1 MTRLFRIALIILLT
15 QITNRAFSQSNNDP
29 SDYNPHDL
37 KITGYFQ
44 FQFQKAAQPG
54 IASFAGSDFADDVDN
69 RFLIRRGRFKF
80 DRVDKYT
87 NIVFQIDATQDGVQ
101 LRDGF
106 IQLKDPFFKTFTL
119 TAGQFTK
126 PFGYILSYSSSDREF
141 PERPR
146 FYQTTMPSERDLG
159 AMIGIN
165 PPKYK
170 FLKYEFGVFNGAGTN
185 ARDYDKRKDISTSLK
200 FNFDSLAGIL
210 DLGFGG
216 SYYNGHVRQN
226 TSTVFNSGTI
236 GGNPGF
242 IASTNDSFEGGYAKR
257 RYKGV
262 NLQLK
267 YHGGWG
273 TTSIKSEY
281 VAGWQPGIAPSDDVT
296 PARASRSFNDQPE
309 TDIYNR
315 KFNGFFVWLVQEI
328 PKTQLQV
335 IANYDV
341 YDANT
346 FVKGPNIGSPLSNT
360 TAADVRFEN
369 FGAGLVYYMTKQVKL
384 VLYYD
389 HPVNEQ
395 TALPEF
401 ADDIRDDVFTARLQY
416 KF

>member
-1 MTRLFRIALIILLT
+1 MVRIYKFSITTLFVLLSLI
-15 QITNRAFSQSNNDP
+15 AFSQSNNDP

-44 FQFQKAAQPG
+44 FQYQKAASPG
-54 IASFAGSDFADDVDN
+54 ISTFAGSDFPENSDN

-101 LRDGF
+101 LRDAF
-106 IQLKDPFFKTFTL
+106 IQLKDPFFNTFTL

-159 AMIGIN
+159 AMLGIRL
-165 PPKYK
+165 PKYK
-170 FLKYEFGVFNGAGTN
+170 FAKYEIGVFNGSGTN
-185 ARDYDKRKDISTSLK
+185 ARDYDNRKDISTSLK
-200 FNFDSLAGIL
+200 FNFDSLANVL
-210 DLGFGG
+210 DLGFGA

-226 TSTVFNSGTI
+226 TSTVFNNGLMD
-236 GGNPGF
+236 GNRGF
-242 IASTNDSFEGGYAKR
+242 IAATDSSFVGQYAKR

-262 NLQLK
+262 NLQLD
-267 YHGGWG
+267 YHGNWG

-281 VAGWQPGIAPSDDVT
+281 VTGSQPGIAPSEDVT
-296 PARASRSFNDQPE
+296 PARASRSFNEQPE

-335 IANYDV
+335 IASYDI

-346 FVKGPNIGSPLSNT
+346 FVQTNDIATAGNNT

-369 FGAGLVYYMTKQVKL
+369 LGAGLVYYATKQVKL

-389 HPVNEQ
+389 HPVNEK
-395 TALPEF
+395 TTLPEF
-401 ADDIRDDVFTARLQY
+401 AEDIRDDVFTVRLQY
-416 KF
+416 RF

>member
-1 MTRLFRIALIILLT
+1 MRRIRKTPFIIFLILL
-15 QITNRAFSQSNNDP
+15 NFSAFSQTNNEP

-44 FQFQKAAQPG
+44 FQYQKAARPG
-54 IASFAGSDFADDVDN
+54 IASFAGSDFAENNDS

-106 IQLKDPFFKTFTL
+106 IQLKDPFFNTFTI

-126 PFGYILSYSSSDREF
+126 PFGHILSYSSSDREF

-159 AMIGIN
+159 AMVSIR

-170 FLKYEFGVFNGAGTN
+170 FLKYEFGVFNGSGTN
-185 ARDYDKRKDISTSLK
+185 ARDYDNRKDISTSLNFK
-200 FNFDSLAGIL
+200 FDSLANVL
-210 DLGFGG
+210 DLGFGA

-226 TSTVFNSGTI
+226 TRTVFNNGQSA
-236 GGNPGF
+236 GNLGF
-242 IASTNDSFEGGYAKR
+242 IPQSDPSLEGMYAKR

-262 NLQLK
+262 NLQLD
-267 YHGGWG
+267 YHGNWG
-273 TTSIKSEY
+273 TTSLKSEF
-281 VAGWQPGIAPSDDVT
+281 VTGKQPGIAPSDDVK
-296 PARASRSFNDQPE
+296 PARASRSFNEQPE

-315 KFNGFFVWLVQEI
+315 KFNGFFIWLVQEI
-328 PKTQLQV
+328 PTTQLQV
-335 IANYDV
+335 IANYDI

-346 FVKGPNIGSPLSNT
+346 FVKGTNIGLPATNT
-360 TAADVRFEN
+360 TSADIKFEN
-369 FGAGLVYYMTKQVKL
+369 IGAGLVYYATKQVKL
-384 VLYYD
+384 VLYFD
-389 HPVNEQ
+389 HPINEK
-395 TALPEF
+395 TSLTEF
-401 ADDIRDDVFTARLQY
+401 ATDIRDDVFTARLQY

>member
-1 MTRLFRIALIILLT
+1 MIRFFKIGLIWVLI
-15 QITNRAFSQSNNDP
+15 QFSNSAFSQSNNDP

-44 FQFQKAAQPG
+44 LQYQKAAQPG
-54 IASFAGSDFADDVDN
+54 IASFAGSDFEDNTDN

-106 IQLKDPFFKTFTL
+106 IQLKDPFFNTFTL
-119 TAGQFTK
+119 TGGQFTK
-126 PFGYILSYSSSDREF
+126 PFGHILSYSSSDREF

-159 AMIGIN
+159 AMIGIR
-165 PPKYK
+165 PAGYK
-170 FLKYEFGVFNGAGTN
+170 FVNYEFGVFNGAGTN
-185 ARDYDKRKDISTSLK
+185 ARDYDKRKDISTSLQ
-200 FNFDSLAGIL
+200 FSFDSLAGKW
-210 DLGFGG
+210 DLGFGA

-226 TSTVFNSGTI
+226 TNTVFNRGSI
-236 GGNPGF
+236 GGNRGF
-242 IASTNDSFEGGYAKR
+242 IASTDDSFEGQFARR

-262 NLQLK
+262 NLQFK

-281 VAGWQPGIAPSDDVT
+281 VTGWQPGIAPSEEIT
-296 PARASRSFNDQPE
+296 PAKASRSFNEQPE

-315 KFNGFFVWLVQEI
+315 RFNGFFVWLVQEI

-341 YDANT
+341 YDANR
-346 FVKGPNIGSPLSNT
+346 FVKGSQIGAPLTNT
-360 TAADVRFEN
+360 TAADIKFETV
-369 FGAGLVYYMTKQVKL
+369 GAGLVYYMTKEVKL

-389 HPVNEQ
+389 HPVNEN
-395 TALPEF
+395 TSLPEF

-416 KF
+416 RF